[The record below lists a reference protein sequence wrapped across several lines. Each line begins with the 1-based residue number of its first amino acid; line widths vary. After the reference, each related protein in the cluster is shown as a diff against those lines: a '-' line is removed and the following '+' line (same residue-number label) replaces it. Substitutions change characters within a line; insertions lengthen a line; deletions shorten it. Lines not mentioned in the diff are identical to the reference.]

1 MRAPTPVGSRLC
13 SHCSAQRSRCVEFVA
28 CFIAVQSQHVGQ
40 PLGDLFQRVGQ
51 VTVAV
56 QRLEQH
62 FQRGAVVVA
71 QPHAHDLRAQVV
83 LQRAGGGAAVLRLHV
98 VALALATAGRC
109 GGRRFADAVEV
120 VALGAVLPVLA
131 LGGAEFLGADLGHG
145 LAGVGGVGA
154 VAVVAVAGP
163 VGRLALGRRVEGTG
177 RRIVLG
183 FQKRVLVEH
192 LPHFLVQLQRG
203 QLQQPD
209 RLLQL
214 RRQRQVL
221 RQADLQ

>member
-1 MRAPTPVGSRLC
+1 MGSRLC
-13 SHCSAQRSRCVEFVA
+13 SHCSFL
-28 CFIAVQSQHVGQ
+28 AVRAQHVGQ
-40 PLGDLFQRVGQ
+40 PLGNLFQRVGQ
-51 VTVAV
+51 VAVAV

-62 FQRGAVVVA
+62 LERRAVVVA

-83 LQRAGGGAAVLRLHV
+83 LQRAGGSAAVLRLHV
-98 VALALATAGRC
+98 IAVALATAGRC
-109 GGRRFADAVEV
+109 GGRHFADAVEV
-120 VALGAVLPVLA
+120 VAFGAVLPVLA

-145 LAGVGGVGA
+145 LAGVGRVGA
-154 VAVVAVAGP
+154 VAVVAVTGA
-163 VGRLALGRRVEGTG
+163 VGRLALGRRVVGAG

-183 FQKRVLVEH
+183 FQERVLVEH
-192 LPHFLVQLQRG
+192 LAHFLMQLQRG